1 MKLDPLVKP
10 RSVAIVGA
18 TDRGGPGRAVME
30 SLGAIGFTGPVYP
43 VNPNY
48 PTVLNV
54 KCYPSL
60 MELPE
65 APDMVVFSIRNPL
78 IPEQMR
84 LAVKRGARAA
94 VIYDS
99 GFAELGGDGAKLQ
112 DEITGLARE
121 AGMPVCG
128 PNCMGILNP
137 PARVTTYK
145 QNVLDPAA
153 LVGNVGIISQS
164 GSVCIALLS
173 DLRRFGVSLSVSAGN
188 EAVTRTVDYLD
199 YLIHDPNTK
208 VIATFTE
215 TVREPERYVAA
226 LDRAADAG
234 KPVVVIKVGRTERTQ
249 RAITSHTGG
258 LAGSSRVF
266 SELLRA
272 HRAIEVNDLD
282 EMTEVLAVC
291 QGQRWPRGRGIS
303 VITGSGGLAE
313 LILDN
318 ATAAGL
324 DLPPLTAG
332 ERAEAERVI
341 GRITGDGNPFDA
353 WGNGNYAVNIPHALS
368 VADSSERIHSILY
381 CADASNDPVI
391 GSPSRVFENV
401 NMLAK
406 AASASEKPY
415 YLMSTR
421 SGVMNRKQI
430 DGMRDAGLVVVGG
443 TRQGLG
449 ALDRMG
455 RWAVGLKPLRAGIA
469 PPGAQLGDELKN
481 GRRTINEHD
490 AKRLLAA
497 YGIPVTREQRVT
509 TVTDAAAAARA
520 LGYPVVLKVVS
531 DAIAHKTELG
541 LVAVNLK
548 SDDELNRAYAQLAER
563 LEKLEPRPADA
574 AFLVQEFVAGGVE
587 VFAGVSRDPDFGL
600 SLAFGMGGIAIEV
613 TRDFALRMLPLRDG
627 DAEAM
632 IAETRGAALLGAVRG
647 GNAGDVKS
655 LAACLYALGDF
666 AWHNADTIAEIDL
679 NPIKV
684 LPTGSVVV
692 DALIVASTKANRQ
705 AATGAISQTCVT
717 GSGSASSA
725 IS

>member
-1 MKLDPLVKP
+1 
-10 RSVAIVGA
+10 
-18 TDRGGPGRAVME
+18 ME
-30 SLGAIGFTGPVYP
+30 SLGAIGFTGAIYP
-43 VNPNY
+43 VNPKY
-48 PTVLNV
+48 PTVLNTT
-54 KCYPSL
+54 CYPSL
-60 MELPE
+60 TDLPE
-65 APDMVVFSIRNPL
+65 APDVVVFSIRNPL

-84 LAVKRGARAA
+84 LAVKRGARSA

-99 GFAELGGDGAKLQ
+99 GFAELGDDGAKLQ
-112 DEITGLARE
+112 DEIAGLARE

-145 QNVLDPAA
+145 QNIMDPAA
-153 LVGNVGIISQS
+153 IVGNVGIVSQS
-164 GSVCIALLS
+164 GSVCIGLLS

-188 EAVTRTVDYLD
+188 EAVTRTVDYIE
-199 YLIHDPNTK
+199 YLIDDPNTK

-291 QGQRWPRGRGIS
+291 QGERWPKGRGIS

-318 ATAAGL
+318 ATAIGL
-324 DLPPLTAG
+324 DMPPLSRD

-353 WGNGNYAVNIPHALS
+353 WGNGNYAVNLPHAMAVVDGS
-368 VADSSERIHSILY
+368 DRIDSICY
-381 CADASNDPVI
+381 CSDTSNDPVI
-391 GSPSRVFENV
+391 GHPGRVLENV
-401 NMLAK
+401 TMLAT
-406 AASASEKPY
+406 AARKSQKPH
-415 YLMSTR
+415 YLLSTR
-421 SGVMNRKQI
+421 AGVMNRRQV
-430 DGMRDAGLVVVGG
+430 DAMRQEGLVVIGG
-443 TRQGLG
+443 TRQGLA

-455 RWAVGLKPLRAGIA
+455 RWAKGLQ
-469 PPGAQLGDELKN
+469 PPRPRGATPKAQVSDEFKS
-481 GRRTINEHD
+481 GRRMINEFD
-490 AKRLLAA
+490 AKRMLAA
-497 YGIPVTREQRVT
+497 YGITVTREARVRT
-509 TVTDAAAAARA
+509 LADAAQAAQQI
-520 LGYPVVLKVVS
+520 GYPVVLKAVS
-531 DAIAHKTELG
+531 DEFAHKTELG
-541 LVAVNLK
+541 VVAVNLK
-548 SDDELNRAYAQLAER
+548 NEDELFRTFAR
-563 LEKLEPRPADA
+563 LSDRIGRLDNRPADA
-574 AFLVQEFVAGGVE
+574 AFLVQEFVADGIE

-600 SLAFGMGGIAIEV
+600 SLAFGTGGIAIEAI
-613 TRDFALRMLPLRDG
+613 RDFALRMLPLRDG

-632 IAETRGAALLGAVRG
+632 IGETRGAALLGAARG
-647 GNAGDVKS
+647 HEAADVKS
-655 LAACLYALGDF
+655 LAACLYALAEFAGDYP
-666 AWHNADTIAEIDL
+666 DRIAEIDL

-684 LPTGSVVV
+684 LPGQGGCVVV
-692 DALIVASTKANRQ
+692 DALIVTRSNAGT
-705 AATGAISQTCVT
+705 
-717 GSGSASSA
+717 
-725 IS
+725 

>member
-1 MKLDPLVKP
+1 MQLDPLVNP

-18 TDRGGPGRAVME
+18 TDRGGPGRAVIE
-30 SLGAIGFTGPVYP
+30 SLGAIGFTGPIYP
-43 VNPNY
+43 VNPKY
-48 PTVLNV
+48 PTVLNI

-60 MELPE
+60 TDLPE
-65 APDMVVFSIRNPL
+65 APDIVVFSIRNPL

-84 LAVKRGARAA
+84 LAVQRGARAA
-94 VIYDS
+94 IIYDS
-99 GFAELGGDGAKLQ
+99 GFAELGADGAKLQ
-112 DEITGLARE
+112 EEIAGMARE

-137 PARVTTYK
+137 PERVTTYK
-145 QNVLDPAA
+145 QNIMDPAA
-153 LVGNVGIISQS
+153 IVGNVGIISQS
-164 GSVCIALLS
+164 GSVCIGLLS

-188 EAVTRTVDYLD
+188 EAVTRTVDYLE
-199 YLIHDPNTK
+199 YLIDDPNTK

-291 QGQRWPRGRGIS
+291 QGKRWPKGRGIS

-324 DLPPLTAG
+324 DLPPLSAA

-353 WGNGNYAVNIPHALS
+353 WGNGNYAVNLPHAMS
-368 VADSSERIHSILY
+368 VVDQSERIDSICY
-381 CADASNDPVI
+381 CSDTSNDPII
-391 GSPSRVFENV
+391 GHPGRVLENV
-401 NMLAK
+401 AMLAT
-406 AASASEKPY
+406 AASKSSKPY
-415 YLMSTR
+415 YLLSTR

-430 DGMRDAGLVVVGG
+430 DAMRQEGLVVIGG
-443 TRQGLG
+443 TRQGLA
-449 ALDRMG
+449 ALDRIG
-455 RWAVGLKPLRAGIA
+455 RWAIGLKPVRESA
-469 PPGAQLGDELKN
+469 AQTQGRLADQLK
-481 GRRTINEHD
+481 GSPRTINEFD
-490 AKRLLAA
+490 SKKLLAA
-497 YGIPVTREQRVT
+497 YGIPITREHRVET
-509 TVTDAAAAARA
+509 LADAAKAANS
-520 LGYPVVLKVVS
+520 LGYPVVLKAVS

-541 LVAVNLK
+541 VVAVNLK
-548 SDDELNRAYAQLAER
+548 NEDDLANAFAR
-563 LEKLEPRPADA
+563 LSARLGKLEPRPADL

-613 TRDFALRMLPLRDG
+613 MRDFALRMLPLRDG

-647 GNAGDVKS
+647 GEAADVKS

-666 AWHNADTIAEIDL
+666 ASHNADHIAEIDL

-684 LPTGSVVV
+684 LPQGRGVIVV
-692 DALIVASTKANRQ
+692 DALIVARPDAKK
-705 AATGAISQTCVT
+705 
-717 GSGSASSA
+717 
-725 IS
+725 

>member
-1 MKLDPLVKP
+1 MQLDPLVKP

-30 SLGAIGFTGPVYP
+30 SLGAIGFTGPIYP

-48 PTVLNV
+48 ATVLNI
-54 KCYPSL
+54 KCYPTL

-78 IPEQMR
+78 IPDQMR

-99 GFAELGGDGAKLQ
+99 GFAELGAEGAKLQ
-112 DEITGLARE
+112 DEIAGLARE
-121 AGMPVCG
+121 AQMPVCG

-145 QNVLDPAA
+145 QNVIEPAA
-153 LVGNVGIISQS
+153 VVGNVGIVSQS

-173 DLRRFGVSLSVSAGN
+173 DLRRFGISLAVSAGN

-199 YLIHDPNTK
+199 YLIDDPNTK

-234 KPVVVIKVGRTERTQ
+234 KPVVVIKVGRAERTQ
-249 RAITSHTGG
+249 HAITSHTGG

-272 HRAIEVNDLD
+272 HRAIEVTDLD

-291 QGQRWPRGRGIS
+291 QGKRWPRGRGIS
-303 VITGSGGLAE
+303 VVTGSGGLSE

-318 ATAAGL
+318 ATALDL
-324 DLPPLTAG
+324 DLPPMTLA
-332 ERAEAERVI
+332 EREEAQRVI
-341 GRITGDGNPFDA
+341 GRTSGDGNPFDA
-353 WGNGNYAVNIPHALS
+353 WGNGNYAVNLPHALS
-368 VADSSERIHSILY
+368 VVDKSERIDAICY
-381 CADASNDPVI
+381 CNDTSNDPII
-391 GSPSRVFENV
+391 GQPSRVFENTEI
-401 NMLAK
+401 LIK
-406 AASASEKPY
+406 AASVSTKPY
-415 YLMSTR
+415 YLFNTR
-421 SGVMNRKQI
+421 SGVMNRKQV
-430 DGMRDAGLVVVGG
+430 DAMRDAGLVVIGG
-443 TRQGLG
+443 TRQGLC
-449 ALDRMG
+449 ALDRVG
-455 RWAVGLKPLRAGIA
+455 RWSQGLKPVHKGTT
-469 PPGAQLGDELKN
+469 AQATLAEHRN
-481 GRRTINEHD
+481 RHTINEFD

-497 YGIPVTREQRVT
+497 YGIPVTREARVET
-509 TVTDAAAAARA
+509 ADQAAAAARG
-520 LGYPVVLKVVS
+520 LGYPVVLKAVS

-541 LVAVNLK
+541 VVAINLK
-548 SDDELNRAYAQLAER
+548 SEDELRRAYTQIDAR
-563 LEKLEPRPADA
+563 LNKLNPRPADA
-574 AFLVQEFVAGGVE
+574 AFLVQEFVPGGVE

-613 TRDFALRMLPLRDG
+613 MRDFALRTLPLREG

-632 IAETRGAALLGAVRG
+632 IAETRGAALLNSIRG
-647 GNAGDVKS
+647 GEAADIES
-655 LAACLYALGDF
+655 LTRCLYALADF
-666 AWHNADTIAEIDL
+666 ASQNAAHITEIDL

-684 LPTGSVVV
+684 LPKGHGCVVV
-692 DALIVASTKANRQ
+692 DALILTQQGK
-705 AATGAISQTCVT
+705 
-717 GSGSASSA
+717 
-725 IS
+725 

>member
-30 SLGAIGFTGPVYP
+30 SLGAIGFTGAIYP

-84 LAVKRGARAA
+84 LAVRRGARAA

-112 DEITGLARE
+112 DEIAGLARE
-121 AGMPVCG
+121 SGMAVCG

-145 QNVLDPAA
+145 QNIINPAA
-153 LVGNVGIISQS
+153 IVGNVGVVSQS

-173 DLRRFGVSLSVSAGN
+173 DLRRFGISLSVSAGN

-199 YLIHDPNTK
+199 YLIEDPNTK
-208 VIATFTE
+208 AIATFTE
-215 TVREPERYVAA
+215 TVREPERYVEA

-291 QGQRWPRGRGIS
+291 QGKRWPRDRGIS
-303 VITGSGGLAE
+303 VVTGSGGLSE

-318 ATAAGL
+318 ATACGL
-324 DLPPLTAG
+324 DLPPLSTE

-368 VADSSERIHSILY
+368 VAANSPRIHSVLY
-381 CADASNDPVI
+381 CADTSNDPVI
-391 GSPSRVFENV
+391 GSPARVFENV
-401 NMLAK
+401 DMLAK
-406 AASASEKPY
+406 AAGASDKPH
-415 YLMSTR
+415 YLLSTR

-430 DGMRDAGLVVVGG
+430 EGMRDAGLVVVGG
-443 TRQGLG
+443 TRAGLG
-449 ALDRMG
+449 ALDRIG
-455 RWAVGLKPLRAGIA
+455 RWSAGLSKVRVSAAA
-469 PPGAQLGDELKN
+469 PPKIRLTDELKG

-497 YGIPVTREQRVT
+497 YGIPVTREQRVST
-509 TVTDAAAAARA
+509 AAEAVAAART
-520 LGYPVVLKVVS
+520 LGYPVVLKALS
-531 DAIAHKTELG
+531 DDIAHKTELG

-548 SDDELNRAYAQLAER
+548 DEAELARAHTQLSELLAKMES
-563 LEKLEPRPADA
+563 RPADA
-574 AFLVQEFVAGGVE
+574 AFLVQEFVAGGLE

-600 SLAFGMGGIAIEV
+600 TLAFGLGGVAIEV
-613 TRDFALRMLPLRDG
+613 IRDFALRMLPLRDG

-632 IAETRGAALLGAVRG
+632 IAETRGAALLGAHRRG
-647 GNAGDVKS
+647 EAADVKS
-655 LAACLYALGDF
+655 LAALLYALGDF
-666 AWHNADTIAEIDL
+666 AWHNAQIIAEIDL

-684 LPTGSVVV
+684 HARGSIVV
-692 DALIVASTKANRQ
+692 DALIVAQPPK
-705 AATGAISQTCVT
+705 
-717 GSGSASSA
+717 
-725 IS
+725 

>member
-1 MKLDPLVKP
+1 MN
-10 RSVAIVGA
+10 I
-18 TDRGGPGRAVME
+18 T
-30 SLGAIGFTGPVYP
+30 
-43 VNPNY
+43 
-48 PTVLNV
+48 
-54 KCYPSL
+54 CYPSL
-60 MELPE
+60 TELPE
-65 APDMVVFSIRNPL
+65 APDIVVFSIRNPL

-112 DEITGLARE
+112 DEIAAMARE

-137 PARVTTYK
+137 QARVTTYK
-145 QNVLDPAA
+145 QNVRDPAA
-153 LVGNVGIISQS
+153 IVGNVGIVSQS
-164 GSVCIALLS
+164 GSVCIGLLS

-199 YLIHDPNTK
+199 YLIDDPNTK

-234 KPVVVIKVGRTERTQ
+234 KPVIVIKVGRTERTQ

-291 QGQRWPRGRGIS
+291 QGKRWPRGRGIS
-303 VITGSGGLAE
+303 AVTGSGGLSE

-324 DLPPLTAG
+324 DLPPLSAE

-353 WGNGNYAVNIPHALS
+353 WGNGNYTVNLPHAMAVVDKS
-368 VADSSERIHSILY
+368 ARIDSIVY
-381 CADASNDPVI
+381 CADTSNDPII
-391 GSPSRVFENV
+391 GHPSRVFENV
-401 NMLAK
+401 EMLAK

-430 DGMRDAGLVVVGG
+430 DGMRDAGLVVIGG

-449 ALDRMG
+449 ALDRIG
-455 RWAVGLKPLRAGIA
+455 RWSLGLKPVRASAA
-469 PPGAQLGDELKN
+469 PPQTRLANQ
-481 GRRTINEHD
+481 GRRTINEFD
-490 AKRLLAA
+490 AKRLLAT
-497 YGIPVTREQRVT
+497 YGIPTAQEQRVT
-509 TVTDAAAAARA
+509 TAAEAAAAARA
-520 LGYPVVLKVVS
+520 LGYPVVLKALS
-531 DAIAHKTELG
+531 DSIAHKTELG

-548 SDDELNRAYAQLAER
+548 DDAALARAYAQLNER
-563 LEKLEPRPADA
+563 LHKLEPRPADV
-574 AFLVQEFVAGGVE
+574 AFLVQEFVADGIE

-600 SLAFGMGGIAIEV
+600 SLAFGMGGVAIEAV
-613 TRDFALRMLPLRDG
+613 RDFALRMLPLRDG

-632 IAETRGAALLGAVRG
+632 IAETRGAALFGAVRG
-647 GNAGDVKS
+647 RPASDVKS
-655 LAACLYALGDF
+655 LATCLYALADF
-666 AWHNADTIAEIDL
+666 AWHHAALISEIDL

-684 LPTGSVVV
+684 LPEGRGCVVV
-692 DALIVASTKANRQ
+692 DALIVTQPSEKK
-705 AATGAISQTCVT
+705 
-717 GSGSASSA
+717 
-725 IS
+725 

>member
-1 MKLDPLVKP
+1 MQLDPLVNP

-18 TDRGGPGRAVME
+18 TDRGGPGRAVIE
-30 SLGAIGFTGPVYP
+30 SLGAIGFTGPIYP
-43 VNPNY
+43 VNPKY
-48 PTVLNV
+48 PTVLNI

-60 MELPE
+60 TDLPE
-65 APDMVVFSIRNPL
+65 APDIVVFSIRNPL

-84 LAVKRGARAA
+84 LAVQRGARAA
-94 VIYDS
+94 IIYDS
-99 GFAELGGDGAKLQ
+99 GFAELGADGAKLQ
-112 DEITGLARE
+112 EEIAGMARE

-137 PARVTTYK
+137 PERVTTYK
-145 QNVLDPAA
+145 QNIMDPAA
-153 LVGNVGIISQS
+153 IVGNVGIISQS
-164 GSVCIALLS
+164 GSVCIGLLS

-188 EAVTRTVDYLD
+188 EAVTRTVDYLE
-199 YLIHDPNTK
+199 YLIDDPNTK

-291 QGQRWPRGRGIS
+291 QGKRWPKGRGIS

-318 ATAAGL
+318 ATVAGL
-324 DLPPLTAG
+324 DLPPLSAA

-353 WGNGNYAVNIPHALS
+353 WGNGNYAVNLPHAMS
-368 VADSSERIHSILY
+368 VVDQSERIDSICY
-381 CADASNDPVI
+381 CSDTSNEPII
-391 GSPSRVFENV
+391 GHPGRVLENV
-401 NMLAK
+401 AMLAT
-406 AASASEKPY
+406 AASKSTKPY
-415 YLMSTR
+415 YLLSTR

-430 DGMRDAGLVVVGG
+430 DAMRQEGLVVIGG
-443 TRQGLG
+443 TRQGLA
-449 ALDRMG
+449 ALDRIG
-455 RWAVGLKPLRAGIA
+455 RWAIGLKPVRAA
-469 PPGAQLGDELKN
+469 AAQTQGRLADQLK
-481 GRRTINEHD
+481 GSPRTINEFD
-490 AKRLLAA
+490 SKKLLAA
-497 YGIPVTREQRVT
+497 YGIPITREHRVET
-509 TVTDAAAAARA
+509 LADAAKAAQA
-520 LGYPVVLKVVS
+520 LGYPVVLKAVS

-541 LVAVNLK
+541 VVAVNLK
-548 SDDELNRAYAQLAER
+548 NEDDLANAFAR
-563 LEKLEPRPADA
+563 LSARLGKLEPRPADL
-574 AFLVQEFVAGGVE
+574 AFLVQEFVPGGVE

-613 TRDFALRMLPLRDG
+613 MRDFALRMLPLRDG

-647 GNAGDVKS
+647 GEAADVKS

-666 AWHNADTIAEIDL
+666 ASHNADHIAEIDL

-684 LPTGSVVV
+684 LPQGRGVIVV
-692 DALIVASTKANRQ
+692 DALIVARPDAKK
-705 AATGAISQTCVT
+705 
-717 GSGSASSA
+717 
-725 IS
+725 

>member
-1 MKLDPLVKP
+1 MQLDPLVKP
-10 RSVAIVGA
+10 RSVAVVGA

-30 SLGAIGFTGPVYP
+30 SLGAIGFTGPIYP

-48 PTVLNV
+48 ATVLNI
-54 KCYPSL
+54 KCYPTL

-65 APDMVVFSIRNPL
+65 APDIVVFSIRNPL

-99 GFAELGGDGAKLQ
+99 GFAELGAEGAKLQ
-112 DEITGLARE
+112 DEIAGLARE
-121 AGMPVCG
+121 ARMPVCG

-145 QNVLDPAA
+145 QNIIEPNAIA
-153 LVGNVGIISQS
+153 GNVGIVSQS

-173 DLRRFGVSLSVSAGN
+173 DLRRFGVSLAVSAGN

-199 YLIHDPNTK
+199 YLIDDPNTK

-272 HRAIEVNDLD
+272 HRAIEVSDLD

-291 QGQRWPRGRGIS
+291 QGKHWPRGRGIS
-303 VITGSGGLAE
+303 VITGSGGLSE

-318 ATAAGL
+318 ATALGL
-324 DLPPLTAG
+324 DLPPLSPD
-332 ERAEAERVI
+332 ERAEAQRVI
-341 GRITGDGNPFDA
+341 GRTSGDGNPFDA
-353 WGNGNYAVNIPHALS
+353 WGNGNYAVNIPHAMS
-368 VADSSERIHSILY
+368 VVDKSERIDAICY
-381 CADASNDPVI
+381 CSDTSNDPII
-391 GSPSRVFENV
+391 GQPSRVFENTE
-401 NMLAK
+401 MLIK
-406 AASASEKPY
+406 AASASTKPY
-415 YLMSTR
+415 YLFSTR
-421 SGVMNRKQI
+421 SGVMNRKQV
-430 DGMRDAGLVVVGG
+430 DAMREAGLVVIGG
-443 TRQGLG
+443 TRQGLC
-449 ALDRMG
+449 ALDRVG
-455 RWAVGLKPLRAGIA
+455 RWSQGLKPLHKGTTLQVTLAEHR
-469 PPGAQLGDELKN
+469 N
-481 GRRTINEHD
+481 RHTINEFD

-497 YGIPVTREQRVT
+497 YKIPTTREQRVET
-509 TVTDAAAAARA
+509 ADQAVAAACA
-520 LGYPVVLKVVS
+520 LGYPVVLKAVS

-541 LVAVNLK
+541 VVAVNLK
-548 SDDELNRAYAQLAER
+548 SEDDLRRAYAQLSER
-563 LEKLEPRPADA
+563 LGTLNPRPADA
-574 AFLVQEFVAGGVE
+574 AFLVQEFVPSGVE

-600 SLAFGMGGIAIEV
+600 SLAFGMGGVAIEV
-613 TRDFALRMLPLRDG
+613 MRDFALRILPLREG

-632 IAETRGAALLGAVRG
+632 IAEIRGAALLQSMRG
-647 GNAGDVKS
+647 GEATDVES
-655 LAACLYALGDF
+655 LANLLYALGDF
-666 AWHNADTIAEIDL
+666 ATHNAEQLAEIDL

-684 LPTGSVVV
+684 LPKGRGCVVV
-692 DALIVASTKANRQ
+692 DALIVTQQDK
-705 AATGAISQTCVT
+705 
-717 GSGSASSA
+717 
-725 IS
+725 